1 MTHSQPSIDDSPTQ
15 LRVRP
20 YLLTGGRT
28 QAETELPLETLI
40 HSTEQGNA
48 TLDELNLE
56 REQIVT
62 LCHEPISVTEVAARL
77 SLPIQV
83 TRVIVGDLIDE
94 GLVQSHVA
102 PETAS
107 DRPDLNLL
115 ERVLGGLQS
124 L

>member
-1 MTHSQPSIDDSPTQ
+1 MTHSQPSPETSPTQ

-28 QAETELPLETLI
+28 QTETDLPLETLI
-40 HSTEQGNA
+40 HSTERGTTA
-48 TLDELNLE
+48 LVELNLE
-56 REQIVT
+56 REQIVS

-77 SLPIQV
+77 GLPIQV
-83 TRVIVGDLIDE
+83 ARVIVGDLIDE
-94 GLVQSHVA
+94 GFAQAYVA
-102 PETAS
+102 QETAS

-115 ERVLGGLQS
+115 ERVLEGLQT